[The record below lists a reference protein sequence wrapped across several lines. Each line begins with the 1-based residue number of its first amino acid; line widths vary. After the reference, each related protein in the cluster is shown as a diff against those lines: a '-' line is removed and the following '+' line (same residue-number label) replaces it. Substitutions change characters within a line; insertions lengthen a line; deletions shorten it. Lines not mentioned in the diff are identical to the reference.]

1 MLLLI
6 DNYDSF
12 TYNLYQYLSELGA
25 DVEVVRNDKTNLKDL
40 IAMKPERVV
49 VSPGPSTPENAG
61 VSVDAIRHFGE
72 YLPVLG
78 VCLGHQ
84 CVGQAYGAEIV
95 HAGEIMHG
103 KTSPISNDGRGVFEG
118 LPNPFT
124 AVRYHSLAIKPESVP
139 NILEVTAQSPGG
151 IIQGV
156 RHREL
161 QVEGVQFHP
170 ESIMTDEGKKLLQNF
185 LNMKSSAAVAT

>member
-25 DVEVVRNDKTNLKDL
+25 EVEVVRNDKTSLKDL
-40 IAMKPERVV
+40 ITMKPERVV

-84 CVGQAYGAEIV
+84 CVGQAYGAEVV

-139 NILEVTAQSPGG
+139 NILVVTAQSPGG